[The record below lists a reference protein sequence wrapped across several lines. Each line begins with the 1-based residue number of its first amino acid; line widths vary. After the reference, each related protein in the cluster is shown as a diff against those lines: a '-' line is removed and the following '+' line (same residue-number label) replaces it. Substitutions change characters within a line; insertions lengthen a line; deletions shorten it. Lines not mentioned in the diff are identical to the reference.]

1 MDRGR
6 NTAESSSLRSEM
18 EVVSFFLKMGVIG
31 FTGYLKERKRKEG
44 IDAIGFGRE
53 VSVMISGVDSVSLLS
68 KDNKIPAVMDGN
80 AFESS
85 VVERVLKRGTIVSPF
100 SYQAVY
106 NTAKSIL
113 DTVKSCH
120 VVIMR
125 VFVDGIEDPDK
136 AEEKKKRHSKK
147 SKGNQKLLPVLK
159 NNPKA
164 HYITNLS
171 TPLISRYAVKNAI
184 MDCYPDVQFFSGGV
198 DCDR

>member
-1 MDRGR
+1 MGRGR
-6 NTAESSSLRSEM
+6 GTAESSSLRSEM

-31 FTGYLKERKRKEG
+31 FTGYLEKRKEAG

-53 VSVMISGVDSVSLLS
+53 VSMMISGVDSVSLLS

>member
-1 MDRGR
+1 
-6 NTAESSSLRSEM
+6 
-18 EVVSFFLKMGVIG
+18 MGVKRL
-31 FTGYLKERKRKEG
+31 TSYLEKRKQAG

-53 VSVMISGVDSVSLLS
+53 VSVMSSGIESIHIASEGQPLLT
-68 KDNKIPAVMDGN
+68 VMDGN

-85 VVERVLKRGTIVSPF
+85 VVDQVLQRGTIVSPF
-100 SYQAVY
+100 SYQTVY
-106 NTAKSIL
+106 ETAKSIL

>member
-1 MDRGR
+1 
-6 NTAESSSLRSEM
+6 
-18 EVVSFFLKMGVIG
+18 MGVKRL
-31 FTGYLKERKRKEG
+31 TSYLERRKQAG
-44 IDAIGFGRE
+44 IDAIGFGME
-53 VSVMISGVDSVSLLS
+53 VSVMISGVESIQIASEGQPLLT
-68 KDNKIPAVMDGN
+68 VMDGN

-85 VVERVLKRGTIVSPF
+85 VVNQVLERGTIVSPF
-100 SYQAVY
+100 SYQEVY
-106 NTAKSIL
+106 DTAKSIL

-136 AEEKKKRHSKK
+136 ADEKTDRHKKK
-147 SKGNQKLLPVLK
+147 SKGNQKLLSILK

-184 MDCYPDVQFFSGGV
+184 KDCYPNVQFFSGGL

>member
-1 MDRGR
+1 MDNEVPAIMDR
-6 NTAESSSLRSEM
+6 NT
-18 EVVSFFLKMGVIG
+18 
-31 FTGYLKERKRKEG
+31 
-44 IDAIGFGRE
+44 
-53 VSVMISGVDSVSLLS
+53 
-68 KDNKIPAVMDGN
+68 
-80 AFESS
+80 FESS
-85 VVERVLKRGTIVSPF
+85 VGERVPKRGTIVSPF

-106 NTAKSIL
+106 DKAKSIL

-120 VVIMR
+120 VVIMQ

-136 AEEKKKRHSKK
+136 ADEKKKRHSKK

-159 NNPKA
+159 KKPTA

-184 MDCYPDVQFFSGGV
+184 KDCYPDVQFFSGGV